1 MRHHAF
7 TTRYRGRTRV
17 IFSKVGVCLPLTKQ
31 EAENGSVKL
40 KDYTAIWDTGATN
53 SCITKKV
60 AADLNLQPT
69 GIAEVR
75 HADGKSSVNT
85 YLVNISLPN
94 KIMVGQVRV
103 TEVQLISDAN
113 IPDDNQP
120 QLLIG
125 MDIIGMGDFAVTHA
139 NGNSAFSF
147 RIPSVE
153 EIDFVPESD
162 DNNIRETGVNRHQR
176 RAMKAKLRRGY

>member
-1 MRHHAF
+1 MR
-7 TTRYRGRTRV
+7 YKGRTRV
-17 IFSKVGVCLPLTKQ
+17 IFTKVGVCLPFTTEQ
-31 EAENGSVKL
+31 ARNGEVKL
-40 KDYTAIWDTGATN
+40 KEFTAIWDTGATN

-60 AADLNLQPT
+60 ASELGLLPT

-125 MDIIGMGDFAVTHA
+125 MDIIGMGDFVVTHA
-139 NGNSAFSF
+139 NGNTTFSF
-147 RIPSVE
+147 RVPSVK

-162 DNNIRETGVNRHQR
+162 DINLRDTGANRHQR
-176 RAMKAKLRRGY
+176 RAMKSKFKKGY